1 MQRSYLL
8 FLNSVK
14 SKATQKA
21 YEWYL
26 NKFMVESGYDQNYD
40 LLANEEPGKIQILV
54 EDYVLSIKNK
64 VNPNSIPTYLYP
76 IQSFLDAN
84 DIEIK
89 WKKIKRLFPANIKQ
103 RGKSAY
109 TTEQIQTLL
118 NAVTE
123 LRSEVLIHVLA
134 STGCRIG
141 ALFDLR
147 IEHLTILQDGYTA
160 VKFYNEDVE
169 EYYSFLTPEA
179 SAILE
184 RYFNQRRNDGEIL
197 TPNSPVFRA
206 RYRQKN
212 QPVEPMTQR
221 AFEQV
226 IVRAIKKSGLRS
238 PDDKKNNRY
247 EIPVNHGLRKRFI
260 TTLKSI
266 DKIPVA
272 YAERLAGHMV
282 YTDEHNNKIQLDG
295 AYLRPELDKL
305 LSFFKLAVPDLTID
319 QTEKTKQMVELQ
331 QQKLDELELKNK
343 RIEELEKK
351 YSELEENNTKQKAK
365 SVREELTTYSK
376 EEVENLLKRE
386 FEKFKKENNL

>member
-40 LLANEEPGKIQILV
+40 DLANTDPAKIQIQV

-64 VNPNSIPTYLYP
+64 INPNSIPTYIYP
-76 IQSFLDAN
+76 IQAFLDSN
-84 DIEIK
+84 DIDLR

-109 TTEQIQTLL
+109 TTEQIQAML
-118 NAVTE
+118 NSIKSDD
-123 LRSEVLIHVLA
+123 LRSILLVHVLA

-160 VKFYNEDVE
+160 IKFYSDAVE
-169 EYYSFLTPEA
+169 EYHSFLTPEA

-184 RYFNQRRNDGEIL
+184 KYLNRRRLDGEVL

-206 RYRQKN
+206 RYRQRN
-212 QPVEPMTQR
+212 QKVVPMTPR

-226 IVRAIKKSGLRS
+226 LVRAVRKSGLRS

-260 TTLKSI
+260 TILKSI
-266 DKIPVA
+266 DKIPIA

-295 AYLRPELDKL
+295 SYLRPELDKL

-319 QTEKTKQMVELQ
+319 QTEKSKQILEMQ
-331 QQKLDELELKNK
+331 QSKLDELELKNK
-343 RIEELEKK
+343 RIEELESKLSNLIEDQKRTDHQLRKK
-351 YSELEENNTKQKAK
+351 DMELNW
-365 SVREELTTYSK
+365 SK
-376 EEVENLLKRE
+376 LKRE
-386 FEKFKKENNL
+386 LKEEIKKELKN